1 MDKLDDMFKM
11 RKEFMTALS
20 AHVPNAYPQQPIDLS
35 SKQSQQ
41 HFRDLALRGVE
52 EIFEALQH
60 LKNTKPHRVTEITD
74 PVDVEAFK
82 EEMVDAFN
90 YFFAALV
97 LVGVTPQEL
106 FDAYSKKDRVIH
118 DRLNGGY

>member
-1 MDKLDDMFKM
+1 MDKLESMFQM
-11 RKEFMTALS
+11 RREFMTALS
-20 AHVPNAYPQQPIDLS
+20 AHVPNAYPQLPIDLS
-35 SKQSQQ
+35 SKKSQQ

-60 LKNTKPHRVTEITD
+60 LKNTKPHRVTEIND

-90 YFFAALV
+90 FFFTLLILMDV
-97 LVGVTPQEL
+97 
-106 FDAYSKKDRVIH
+106 DANDLYRTFVMKDEIIH
-118 DRLNGGY
+118 QRIKNRY

>member
-1 MDKLDDMFKM
+1 MDKLESMFQM
-11 RKEFMTALS
+11 RKEFMAALS
-20 AHVPNAYPQQPIDLS
+20 ANVPNAYPKQPLDLS
-35 SKQSQQ
+35 SKHSQQ

-52 EIFEALQH
+52 EVFEALQH

-90 YFFAALV
+90 FFFTLLILMDVNADDLYKTYV
-97 LVGVTPQEL
+97 M
-106 FDAYSKKDRVIH
+106 KDEIIH
-118 DRLNGGY
+118 QRIKNRY

>member
-1 MDKLDDMFKM
+1 MDKLESMFQM
-11 RKEFMTALS
+11 RKEFMSALS
-20 AHVPNAYPQQPIDLS
+20 AHVPNAYPNMPIDLS
-35 SKQSQQ
+35 SKKSQQ

-90 YFFAALV
+90 FFFTLLILMDV
-97 LVGVTPQEL
+97 
-106 FDAYSKKDRVIH
+106 DADDLYRTFVMKDEIIH
-118 DRLNGGY
+118 QRIKNRY

>member
-1 MDKLDDMFKM
+1 MDKLDSMFKM

-60 LKNTKPHRVTEITD
+60 LKNTKPHRVTDITE

-90 YFFAALV
+90 FFFTLLILMEVDAE
-97 LVGVTPQEL
+97 TL
-106 FDAYSKKDRVIH
+106 FQAYVRKDKIIH
-118 DRLNGGY
+118 DRLNNGY

>member
-1 MDKLDDMFKM
+1 MDKLESMFQM
-11 RKEFMTALS
+11 RKEFMAALS
-20 AHVPNAYPQQPIDLS
+20 AHVPNAYPGMPIDLS
-35 SKQSQQ
+35 SKNSQQ

-74 PVDVEAFK
+74 PVDVDAFK

-90 YFFAALV
+90 FFFTLLILMDVEADDLYRTFV
-97 LVGVTPQEL
+97 M
-106 FDAYSKKDRVIH
+106 KDEIIH
-118 DRLNGGY
+118 QRIKNRY

>member
-1 MDKLDDMFKM
+1 MDKLDSMFKM

-20 AHVPNAYPQQPIDLS
+20 AHVSNAYPQQPIDLS

-52 EIFEALQH
+52 EIFEAIQELR
-60 LKNTKPHRVTEITD
+60 NSKPHRQTD
-74 PVDVEAFK
+74 IDEPVNVEAFK

-90 YFFAALV
+90 FFITLLILMDV
-97 LVGVTPQEL
+97 
-106 FDAYSKKDRVIH
+106 DAETLYQAYVKKDKIIH
-118 DRLNGGY
+118 ERLKSGY

>member
-1 MDKLDDMFKM
+1 MDKLESMFQM

-35 SKQSQQ
+35 SKKSQQ

-60 LKNTKPHRVTEITD
+60 LKNTKPHRVTEIEE
-74 PVDVEAFK
+74 PVDVDAFK

-90 YFFAALV
+90 FFLTLLILMDV
-97 LVGVTPQEL
+97 
-106 FDAYSKKDRVIH
+106 DAQDLYSAFQKKDQIIH
-118 DRLNGGY
+118 ERIKSGY

>member
-1 MDKLDDMFKM
+1 MDKLDSMFKM

-20 AHVPNAYPQQPIDLS
+20 AHVSNAYPQQPIDLS

-90 YFFAALV
+90 YFLS
-97 LVGVTPQEL
+97 LLIIMGVTPDEL
-106 FDAYSKKDRVIH
+106 FEAYANKDRIIH
-118 DRLNGGY
+118 DRIKSKY

>member
-1 MDKLDDMFKM
+1 MDKLESMFQM
-11 RKEFMTALS
+11 RKEFMAALS
-20 AHVPNAYPQQPIDLS
+20 AHVPNAYPRMPIDLS
-35 SKQSQQ
+35 SKNSQQ

-74 PVDVEAFK
+74 PVDVDAFK

-90 YFFAALV
+90 FFFTLLILMDVEADDLYRTFV
-97 LVGVTPQEL
+97 M
-106 FDAYSKKDRVIH
+106 KDEIIH
-118 DRLNGGY
+118 QRIKNRY

>member
-1 MDKLDDMFKM
+1 MDKLDKMFQM
-11 RKEFMTALS
+11 RKDFMTALS

-35 SKQSQQ
+35 SKKSQQ

-60 LKNTKPHRVTEITD
+60 LKNTKPHRVTEITE
-74 PVDVEAFK
+74 PVDVESFK

-90 YFFAALV
+90 FFFTLLILMDVEAEDLY
-97 LVGVTPQEL
+97 
-106 FDAYSKKDRVIH
+106 DAFQKKDQIIH
-118 DRLNGGY
+118 DRIRNNY

>member
-1 MDKLDDMFKM
+1 MDKLDNMFQM
-11 RKEFMTALS
+11 RKEFMAALS
-20 AHVPNAYPQQPIDLS
+20 AHVSNAYPQQPIDLS

-90 YFFAALV
+90 FFFTLLILMDV
-97 LVGVTPQEL
+97 
-106 FDAYSKKDRVIH
+106 DAEDLYHTFVMKDEIIH
-118 DRLNGGY
+118 QRIKNRY

>member
-1 MDKLDDMFKM
+1 MDKLDQMFKM
-11 RKEFMTALS
+11 RKEFMAALS
-20 AHVPNAYPQQPIDLS
+20 SHVPNAYPEQPINLN
-35 SKQSQQ
+35 SKKSQQ

-60 LKNTKPHRVTEITD
+60 LKNTKPHRVTEITE

-90 YFFAALV
+90 FFFTLLILMDVEADDLYHA
-97 LVGVTPQEL
+97 
-106 FDAYSKKDRVIH
+106 FKKKDQIIH
-118 DRLNGGY
+118 NRIKTGY

>member
-1 MDKLDDMFKM
+1 MDKLDKMFLM
-11 RKEFMTALS
+11 RKEFMSALS
-20 AHVPNAYPQQPIDLS
+20 NHVPNAYPQHPIDLS

-60 LKNTKPHRVTEITD
+60 LKNTKAHRVTDITD

-90 YFFAALV
+90 FFFTLLILMDV
-97 LVGVTPQEL
+97 
-106 FDAYSKKDRVIH
+106 DADNLYRAFVMKDEIIH
-118 DRLNGGY
+118 QRIKNRY

>member
-1 MDKLDDMFKM
+1 MDKLDQMFKM
-11 RKEFMTALS
+11 RKEFMAALS
-20 AHVPNAYPQQPIDLS
+20 SHVPNAYPEQPINLN
-35 SKQSQQ
+35 SKKSQQ

-60 LKNTKPHRVTEITD
+60 LKNTKPHRVTEITE

-90 YFFAALV
+90 FFFTLLILMDVEADDLYQA
-97 LVGVTPQEL
+97 
-106 FDAYSKKDRVIH
+106 FKKKDQIIH
-118 DRLNGGY
+118 DRIKTGY

>member
-1 MDKLDDMFKM
+1 MDKLESMFQM
-11 RKEFMTALS
+11 RKEFMAALS
-20 AHVPNAYPQQPIDLS
+20 AHVPNAYPKQPLDLS

-52 EIFEALQH
+52 EVFEALQH

-90 YFFAALV
+90 FFFTLLILMDV
-97 LVGVTPQEL
+97 
-106 FDAYSKKDRVIH
+106 DAEDLYEVFKKKDQIIH
-118 DRLNGGY
+118 DRIKNRY

>member
-1 MDKLDDMFKM
+1 MDKLDQMFQM
-11 RKEFMTALS
+11 RKEFMAALS

-60 LKNTKPHRVTEITD
+60 LKNTKPHRVTDITE

-90 YFFAALV
+90 FFFTLLILMDVDA
-97 LVGVTPQEL
+97 GDL
-106 FDAYSKKDRVIH
+106 FEVFNKKDQIIH
-118 DRLNGGY
+118 DRIKNRY

>member
-1 MDKLDDMFKM
+1 MDKLDQMFQM
-11 RKEFMTALS
+11 RKEFMAALS

-90 YFFAALV
+90 FFFTLLILMDV
-97 LVGVTPQEL
+97 NSEDLYEV
-106 FDAYSKKDRVIH
+106 FKKKDQIIH
-118 DRLNGGY
+118 DRIKNRY

>member
-1 MDKLDDMFKM
+1 MDKLDQMFHM
-11 RKEFMTALS
+11 RKEFMAALS
-20 AHVPNAYPQQPIDLS
+20 AHVTNAYPQQPIDLS

-60 LKNTKPHRVTEITD
+60 LKNTKPHRVTDITE

-90 YFFAALV
+90 FFFTLLILMDVEA
-97 LVGVTPQEL
+97 EDL
-106 FDAYSKKDRVIH
+106 FEVFKKKDQIIH
-118 DRLNGGY
+118 DRIKNRY

>member
-1 MDKLDDMFKM
+1 MDKLESMFQM
-11 RKEFMTALS
+11 RKEFMAALS

-35 SKQSQQ
+35 SKKSQQ

-60 LKNTKPHRVTEITD
+60 LKNTKPHRVTEINE
-74 PVDVEAFK
+74 PVDVDAFK

-90 YFFAALV
+90 FFLTLLILMDV
-97 LVGVTPQEL
+97 
-106 FDAYSKKDRVIH
+106 DAKDLYDAFQKKDQIIH
-118 DRLNGGY
+118 DRIRNNY

>member
-1 MDKLDDMFKM
+1 MFKM

-20 AHVPNAYPQQPIDLS
+20 AHVSNAYPQQPIDLS

-90 YFFAALV
+90 FFFTLLILMDVSSEDLYRAFV
-97 LVGVTPQEL
+97 M
-106 FDAYSKKDRVIH
+106 KDEIIH
-118 DRLNGGY
+118 QRIKNRY

>member
-1 MDKLDDMFKM
+1 MDKLDQMFHM
-11 RKEFMTALS
+11 RKEFMAALS
-20 AHVPNAYPQQPIDLS
+20 AHVTNAYPQQPIDLS

-60 LKNTKPHRVTEITD
+60 LKNTKPHRVTDITE

-90 YFFAALV
+90 FFFTLLILMDVDA
-97 LVGVTPQEL
+97 EDL
-106 FDAYSKKDRVIH
+106 FEVFKKKDQIIH
-118 DRLNGGY
+118 DRIKNRY

>member
-1 MDKLDDMFKM
+1 M

-20 AHVPNAYPQQPIDLS
+20 SHVSNAYPQQPIDLG
-35 SKQSQQ
+35 SKKSQQ

-60 LKNTKPHRVTEITD
+60 LRNTKPHRVTEITE
-74 PVDVEAFK
+74 PVDVDAFK

-90 YFFAALV
+90 FFFTLLILMDVDSDDLYEA
-97 LVGVTPQEL
+97 
-106 FDAYSKKDRVIH
+106 FKKKDQIIH
-118 DRLNGGY
+118 ERIKSGY

>member
-1 MDKLDDMFKM
+1 MDKLDKMFQM
-11 RKEFMTALS
+11 RKDFMAALS

-35 SKQSQQ
+35 SKKSQQ

-60 LKNTKPHRVTEITD
+60 LKNTKPHRVTEITE
-74 PVDVEAFK
+74 PVDVESFK

-90 YFFAALV
+90 FFFTLLILMDVEAEDLY
-97 LVGVTPQEL
+97 
-106 FDAYSKKDRVIH
+106 DAFQKKDQIIH
-118 DRLNGGY
+118 DRIRNNY

>member
-1 MDKLDDMFKM
+1 MDKLDKMFLM
-11 RKEFMTALS
+11 RKEFMSALS
-20 AHVPNAYPQQPIDLS
+20 DHVPNAYPQHPIDLS

-60 LKNTKPHRVTEITD
+60 LKNTKTHRVTDITD

-90 YFFAALV
+90 FFFTLLILMDVDADNLYRALV
-97 LVGVTPQEL
+97 M
-106 FDAYSKKDRVIH
+106 KDEIIH
-118 DRLNGGY
+118 QRIKNRY

>member
-1 MDKLDDMFKM
+1 MDKLDKMFLM

-20 AHVPNAYPQQPIDLS
+20 AHVPNAYPQHPIDLS

-60 LKNTKPHRVTEITD
+60 LKNTNSPRVTDITD

-90 YFFAALV
+90 FFFTLLILMDV
-97 LVGVTPQEL
+97 
-106 FDAYSKKDRVIH
+106 DADNLYKAFEMKDEIIH
-118 DRLNGGY
+118 QRIKNRY